1 MGIGGE
7 SGAKDASNEKPLHG
21 TDALFDPPPHSLPQ
35 HHHYVGPLWWEPS
48 SEAPTYLN
56 DPGTPYV
63 LVTAQLDRACG
74 VVSLRCPFESGRPRR
89 KQHLTTS
96 PPLSNKFGAPS
107 LQRGSGGG
115 PSADR

>member
-1 MGIGGE
+1 M
-7 SGAKDASNEKPLHG
+7 AP
-21 TDALFDPPPHSLPQ
+21 THSLTRP
-35 HHHYVGPLWWEPS
+35 HTRYRSITTTWALWWEPS

-89 KQHLTTS
+89 QATLDDLATVVK
-96 PPLSNKFGAPS
+96 
-107 LQRGSGGG
+107 
-115 PSADR
+115 

>member
-7 SGAKDASNEKPLHG
+7 SAAKDASNEKPLHG

-89 KQHLTTS
+89 QATLDDLATVVK
-96 PPLSNKFGAPS
+96 
-107 LQRGSGGG
+107 
-115 PSADR
+115 